1 MSETKINF
9 TYDSQEIEL
18 NFTKNELIKDIFTA
32 FISKIDKDK
41 SIEDFNFLYSGNKI
55 SVNATKKLS
64 DLNDKDNTIK
74 ISVYKKDESNPKAA
88 SIVIPADLKFKESK
102 HIICPRCK
110 GMSEIDINDF
120 KITIKN
126 CNSNH

>member
-64 DLNDKDNTIK
+64 D
-74 ISVYKKDESNPKAA
+74 
-88 SIVIPADLKFKESK
+88 
-102 HIICPRCK
+102 
-110 GMSEIDINDF
+110 
-120 KITIKN
+120 
-126 CNSNH
+126 